1 MKYFLLFFFSFN
13 IFAGIVKYDVYGS
26 EKNKFKFSEIC
37 TNKFKVKSPLITA
50 LNLKELDCMGKK
62 ASVLEFCKTKIK
74 EDLVRAFIDKK
85 NRTVICQKG
94 NRIVFKYDCK
104 SNKAY
109 CKSSIT
115 ACALVKNDLAVG
127 LHLIHGSITENNL
140 NCYFSADRE
149 DFTHPSL

>member
-1 MKYFLLFFFSFN
+1 MKYFLIYLISFN

-26 EKNKFKFSEIC
+26 EKNKFNFSDVC
-37 TNKFKVKSPLITA
+37 THKYKKQFPLITV

-62 ASVLEFCKTKIK
+62 APVLDFCKTKINAN
-74 EDLVRAFIDKK
+74 LVRAFIDKK
-85 NRTVICQKG
+85 TRKVICQKG

-104 SNKAY
+104 SNIAY

-115 ACALVKNDLAVG
+115 ACALVKNDLAVS
-127 LHLIHGSITENNL
+127 LHLIHGSVTENNL
-140 NCYFSADRE
+140 NCYFSADRD